1 MAANLNDEDLDILA
15 EKILAK
21 MLGRLARQQRA
32 ENDVPAPPPPLPP
45 PGPAPPFKKR
55 TLPRSNDVRPTPA
68 DYEYVARWKRR
79 HGRKE

>member
-32 ENDVPAPPPPLPP
+32 ENDVPAPPPP
-45 PGPAPPFKKR
+45 PGRAPPFKKR
-55 TLPRSNDVRPTPA
+55 TLARNNDVRPTPA
-68 DYEYVARWKRR
+68 DYEFAARWARR